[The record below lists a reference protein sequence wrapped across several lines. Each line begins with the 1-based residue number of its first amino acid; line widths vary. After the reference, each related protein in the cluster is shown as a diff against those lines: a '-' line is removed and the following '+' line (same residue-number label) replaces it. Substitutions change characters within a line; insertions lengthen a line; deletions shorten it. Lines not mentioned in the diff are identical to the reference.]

1 MSLKKYLKDHRLHL
15 LLGLLAEGVAEAVL
29 WLFASPVALQG
40 FAFFWLTGSIG
51 VIFGYD
57 FLRKRK
63 FYKKVEENLSQLEEK
78 YLLTELLDEPEFLEG
93 QILCRVIQ
101 EMEHSSRSG
110 KMENLNVILRPGS
123 MRSRFRSQVQI

>member
-1 MSLKKYLKDHRLHL
+1 MLF
-15 LLGLLAEGVAEAVL
+15 LADREYR
-29 WLFASPVALQG
+29 SD
-40 FAFFWLTGSIG
+40 
-51 VIFGYD
+51 FGYD

-101 EMEHSSRSG
+101 EMEHSMTDTVEQQIRKNGEFKRYIETWIHEIKIPIASTNSDFVQSPGRYG
-110 KMENLNVILRPGS
+110 TENERAD
-123 MRSRFRSQVQI
+123 QKD

>member
-15 LLGLLAEGVAEAVL
+15 LLGLLAEGVVEAVL

-40 FAFFWLTGSIG
+40 FVWLTGSIG

-101 EMEHSSRSG
+101 EMEHS
-110 KMENLNVILRPGS
+110 MTDTVE
-123 MRSRFRSQVQI
+123 QQIRKNG

>member
-51 VIFGYD
+51 VIFG
-57 FLRKRK
+57 
-63 FYKKVEENLSQLEEK
+63 
-78 YLLTELLDEPEFLEG
+78 
-93 QILCRVIQ
+93 
-101 EMEHSSRSG
+101 
-110 KMENLNVILRPGS
+110 
-123 MRSRFRSQVQI
+123 

>member
-78 YLLTELLDEPEFLEG
+78 YLLNYWMNRNFWRD
-93 QILCRVIQ
+93 R
-101 EMEHSSRSG
+101 SSAG
-110 KMENLNVILRPGS
+110 
-123 MRSRFRSQVQI
+123 

>member
-1 MSLKKYLKDHRLHL
+1 MVVRKS
-15 LLGLLAEGVAEAVL
+15 GGTTGICFFLADRGV
-29 WLFASPVALQG
+29 S
-40 FAFFWLTGSIG
+40 G

-101 EMEHSSRSG
+101 EMEHSMTDTVEQQIRK

>member
-15 LLGLLAEGVAEAVL
+15 LLGLLAEGVVEAVL

-63 FYKKVEENLSQLEEK
+63 FYKKVGKEYCLCNGLKCLQI
-78 YLLTELLDEPEFLEG
+78 YL
-93 QILCRVIQ
+93 QILKC
-101 EMEHSSRSG
+101 
-110 KMENLNVILRPGS
+110 NCY
-123 MRSRFRSQVQI
+123 

>member
-51 VIFGYD
+51 VIFGYHS
-57 FLRKRK
+57 LRKRK
-63 FYKKVEENLSQLEEK
+63 LYKN
-78 YLLTELLDEPEFLEG
+78 
-93 QILCRVIQ
+93 
-101 EMEHSSRSG
+101 
-110 KMENLNVILRPGS
+110 
-123 MRSRFRSQVQI
+123 